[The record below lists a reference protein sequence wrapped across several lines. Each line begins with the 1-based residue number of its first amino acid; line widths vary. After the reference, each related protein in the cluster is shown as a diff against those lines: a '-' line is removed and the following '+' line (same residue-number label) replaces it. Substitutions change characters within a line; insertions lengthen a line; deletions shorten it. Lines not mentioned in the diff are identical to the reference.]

1 MDVAQLQSRR
11 GKLDH
16 QQFKTHLSS
25 NSVHPVVALPQAVLG
40 RAIID
45 GQSRERTPSLIAAAS
60 TPVQLLPTV
69 QDDQHLEQGQQ
80 LQSLQHIQHK
90 KLVTFSQPGRESEMS
105 GEEGEE
111 EREGRMVEATTVEQ
125 MLKESENYE
134 SDRMSSQMRSS
145 DMSDMSSSEEQS
157 VEKSELSES
166 VKEMTIF
173 SEDPMENAVVAVD
186 QTDES
191 VERSSFNLR
200 AEEMMKPA
208 DSAKENTTVTSPKKD
223 LLEEKLASLQRQ
235 LDATLKQLAT
245 SKRLEPATALN
256 GGTGQVFEGAKIR
269 LLRQEPKNLVRWRQ
283 EEELEPR
290 RLVRPRTNVLRDG
303 EGSRTMGDTTGEDG
317 RAAMMFTQTNSVQE
331 EPIRY
336 FYFI

>member
-1 MDVAQLQSRR
+1 
-11 GKLDH
+11 
-16 QQFKTHLSS
+16 
-25 NSVHPVVALPQAVLG
+25 
-40 RAIID
+40 
-45 GQSRERTPSLIAAAS
+45 
-60 TPVQLLPTV
+60 
-69 QDDQHLEQGQQ
+69 
-80 LQSLQHIQHK
+80 
-90 KLVTFSQPGRESEMS
+90 MS

-111 EREGRMVEATTVEQ
+111 REEEREGRMGEATVEQ

-134 SDRMSSQMRSS
+134 SERMSSQMRS
-145 DMSDMSSSEEQS
+145 SDMSSSEEQS

-191 VERSSFNLR
+191 VERSSFNLKTK
-200 AEEMMKPA
+200 EMMKPA
-208 DSAKENTTVTSPKKD
+208 DSAKENTTVTSPKKG

-245 SKRLEPATALN
+245 SKRLEPAGALD

-269 LLRQEPKNLVRWRQ
+269 LLRQEPRNLVRERQ
-283 EEELEPR
+283 EQQLEPR
-290 RLVRPRTNVLRDG
+290 RLVRARTNVLTDG
-303 EGSRTMGDTTGEDG
+303 EGSRTTGDTTAEDG
-317 RAAMMFTQTNSVQE
+317 RVAMMFTQTNSVQE

>member
-11 GKLDH
+11 DKLDH
-16 QQFKTHLSS
+16 QQFETHLSS
-25 NSVHPVVALPQAVLG
+25 SPNSVHPVVALPQAVLG
-40 RAIID
+40 REIID
-45 GQSRERTPSLIAAAS
+45 GQSRERVPSLIAAAS

-80 LQSLQHIQHK
+80 LQSLQPIQPAQPVQPVQHQ
-90 KLVTFSQPGRESEMS
+90 KLVTFFHPGRESEMS

-134 SDRMSSQMRSS
+134 SERMSSQMRS
-145 DMSDMSSSEEQS
+145 SDMSSSEEQS

-191 VERSSFNLR
+191 VERSSFNLK
-200 AEEMMKPA
+200 AKEMMKPA
-208 DSAKENTTVTSPKKD
+208 VTSPKKG

-269 LLRQEPKNLVRWRQ
+269 LLRQEPRNLVRERQ
-283 EEELEPR
+283 EQQLEPR
-290 RLVRPRTNVLRDG
+290 RLVRARTNVLTDG
-303 EGSRTMGDTTGEDG
+303 EGSRTTGDTTAEDG
-317 RAAMMFTQTNSVQE
+317 RVAMMFTQTNSVKE

>member
-1 MDVAQLQSRR
+1 
-11 GKLDH
+11 
-16 QQFKTHLSS
+16 
-25 NSVHPVVALPQAVLG
+25 
-40 RAIID
+40 
-45 GQSRERTPSLIAAAS
+45 
-60 TPVQLLPTV
+60 
-69 QDDQHLEQGQQ
+69 
-80 LQSLQHIQHK
+80 
-90 KLVTFSQPGRESEMS
+90 MS

-111 EREGRMVEATTVEQ
+111 REEEREGRMGEATVEQ

-134 SDRMSSQMRSS
+134 SERMNSQMRS
-145 DMSDMSSSEEQS
+145 SDMSSSEEQS

-208 DSAKENTTVTSPKKD
+208 DSAKENTTVTSSKKD

-269 LLRQEPKNLVRWRQ
+269 LLRQEPRNLVRERQ
-283 EEELEPR
+283 EQQLEPR
-290 RLVRPRTNVLRDG
+290 RLVRARTNVLTDG
-303 EGSRTMGDTTGEDG
+303 EGSRTTGDTTAEDG
-317 RAAMMFTQTNSVQE
+317 RVAMMFTQTNSVKE